1 MEKRVLLAVF
11 LSFLVLYAYQSFV
24 LKPPVPGP
32 QRTPSTPS
40 TGAGQAATAPKAAPG
55 TALPPPAGLGA
66 AAAVAAAT
74 TPPVQ
79 ARVAAQTEQ
88 DIVVETRVVRAVFTN
103 KGGRIKS
110 WQLKRY
116 LDKLGRPQE
125 LVPVD
130 LPAGS
135 ALPFD
140 LKVDDAAVTA
150 RLREA
155 LFQPGGNLAGSRVD
169 VTGAARTLRFDYEDG
184 SGVKASK
191 VFTFEPESYM
201 IGFDAKVEGA
211 GRQWNPTILWGPGL
225 GDVHVAASSY
235 EQKPQGMIFRG
246 DKVDRLNAKA
256 IAGQP
261 VYEDRFAVAGVDDH
275 YFIAIALPKRMV
287 RVSYEPLVV
296 PDPSGDP
303 KKARNYMAFG
313 LRQAESP
320 ASLRFFFGP
329 KDFDVLKAADK
340 DIKLVRAINYGMLD
354 IIVVPL
360 LSALKWVN
368 GFVGNYG
375 WSIIIL
381 TILINIVMFPLRHKS
396 MVSMRKMQELQPEM
410 KAIQERYG
418 KLKATD
424 PEKQKMNAE
433 VMNLY
438 KTRGVNPAAGCVPML
453 LTLPVLFAFYSL
465 LSQAIEMRGA
475 PFMLWIQDLAAHDP
489 LYITPILMG
498 ASQFWQQKMTPTSPD
513 PNAAMQQKM
522 MLMMPLVFMFM
533 FLWAPSGLVIYWFA
547 SNLLAIGQQYLT
559 NHLAG
564 PAKVHAQPPAVRKV
578 GKVGRVAK

>member
-11 LSFLVLYAYQSFV
+11 LSFLVLYAYQSFF
-24 LKPPVPGP
+24 LKPPAPGP
-32 QRTPSTPS
+32 QRTPDTPV
-40 TGAGQAATAPKAAPG
+40 TGPQAAGAPKETPA
-55 TALPPPAGLGA
+55 TALPPPAGTGA
-66 AAAVAAAT
+66 AAAAAAAT
-74 TPPVQ
+74 APPVQ
-79 ARVAAQTEQ
+79 PRVAAESEQ
-88 DIVVETRVVRAVFTN
+88 DIVVESRVIRAVFTN
-103 KGGRIKS
+103 RGGRIKS

-116 LDKLGRPQE
+116 FDKQGKPQE
-125 LVPVD
+125 LVPLA

-135 ALPFD
+135 ELPFD
-140 LKVDDAAVTA
+140 LKVDDATVTA
-150 RLREA
+150 RLAEA
-155 LFQPGGNLAGSRVD
+155 LFLPGGNLAGTRVD

-191 VFTFEPESYM
+191 TFTFEPESYV

-211 GRQWNPTILWGPGL
+211 GRPWNPTILWGPGL
-225 GDVHVAASSY
+225 GDVHLAASSY
-235 EQKPQGMIFRG
+235 EQKPQGMIFR
-246 DKVDRLNAKA
+246 DEKVDRLDAKTINA
-256 IAGQP
+256 QP
-261 VYEDRFAVAGVDDH
+261 VHEGQFNVAGVDDH

-287 RVSYEPLVV
+287 RVSYEPVVV
-296 PDPSGDP
+296 PDPSNDP

-320 ASLRFFFGP
+320 TGLRFFFGP
-329 KDFDVLKAADK
+329 KDFDVLASVDR
-340 DIKLVRAINYGMLD
+340 KLVRAINYGMLD
-354 IIVVPL
+354 MLAVPL
-360 LSALKWVN
+360 LRGLKWIN
-368 GFVGNYG
+368 AYVGNYG

-465 LSQAIEMRGA
+465 LSQAIEIRGA
-475 PFMLWIQDLAAHDP
+475 PFMLWIQDLSVHDP
-489 LYITPILMG
+489 LYITPVMMG

-559 NHLAG
+559 NHLVG
-564 PAKVHAQPPAVRKV
+564 PAKVHAQAPAVRKV